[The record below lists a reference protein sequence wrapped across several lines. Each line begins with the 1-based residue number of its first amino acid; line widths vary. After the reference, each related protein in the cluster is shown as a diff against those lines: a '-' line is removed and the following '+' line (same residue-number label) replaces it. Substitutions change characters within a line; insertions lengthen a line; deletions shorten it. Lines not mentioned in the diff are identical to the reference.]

1 MRRFFRFLSEV
12 EGGKRRKTKSV
23 NSTFSLAPF
32 LFPGS
37 YGNCHK
43 GTKCWGLID
52 IRQLFCKHHIE
63 KYKYIMKIIMILSE
77 ALILFKNL
85 MNDLRGKRSLVYL
98 LILAIAVAIVS
109 GFSLYILDSNI
120 HSVFDGIWSAWVTM
134 THVGFGDVVPASFLG
149 RLLSAMLILFGLAL
163 FSLFTAILSVTL
175 IGKNIDTWGHD
186 VRQIEQDT
194 FRIETEENLILSE
207 LARLHKRMEALE
219 KQLSSVIGRGN
230 L

>member
-1 MRRFFRFLSEV
+1 
-12 EGGKRRKTKSV
+12 
-23 NSTFSLAPF
+23 
-32 LFPGS
+32 
-37 YGNCHK
+37 
-43 GTKCWGLID
+43 
-52 IRQLFCKHHIE
+52 
-63 KYKYIMKIIMILSE
+63 MKIIMILSE